1 MHVSF
6 FSCNQ
11 FFLVFFFSLPFSI
24 YTHLCTNPL
33 RYSIKHI
40 IYLNKTP
47 SPKFCLILIFTVNL
61 SPSKCSEALTDTV
74 LQLLHDLSELYPQL
88 QRKIPFTFLL
98 KVNIIFRD
106 TMAEFSLLNKTTSD
120 KKEIHLERN
129 GLNCSFDDYRREDKR
144 HTKFISQAFSFLM
157 INRHTVLFEVS
168 IQNELQNCSC
178 Q

>member
-11 FFLVFFFSLPFSI
+11 IFIDFFPLPFSI
-24 YTHLCTNPL
+24 YPHLCTNPL
-33 RYSIKHI
+33 RYSVKHD

-61 SPSKCSEALTDTV
+61 SPSKCSEIFTDTV

-88 QRKIPFTFLL
+88 QRKVPLTFLL
-98 KVNIIFRD
+98 KINIIFRD
-106 TMAEFSLLNKTTSD
+106 SMAEFSLLNKTTSD
-120 KKEIHLERN
+120 KKEIRLERN
-129 GLNCSFDDYRREDKR
+129 GLHCSFDDYKKRRQK
-144 HTKFISQAFSFLM
+144 TYKVQLQAFSFLM

-168 IQNELQNCSC
+168 IKNELQNCSC

>member
-11 FFLVFFFSLPFSI
+11 IFIDFFPLPFSI
-24 YTHLCTNPL
+24 YPHLCTNPL
-33 RYSIKHI
+33 RYSIKHD

-61 SPSKCSEALTDTV
+61 SPSKCSEILTDTV

-88 QRKIPFTFLL
+88 QRKVPLTFLL
-98 KVNIIFRD
+98 KINIIFRD
-106 TMAEFSLLNKTTSD
+106 SMAEFSLLNKTTSD
-120 KKEIHLERN
+120 KKEIRLERN
-129 GLNCSFDDYRREDKR
+129 GLHCSFDDYKKRRQK
-144 HTKFISQAFSFLM
+144 TYKVQLQAFSFLM

-168 IQNELQNCSC
+168 IKNELQNCSC